1 MEQETGFDNRPVNF
15 IVTKRG
21 STMKHL
27 LFSRSTI
34 IFAACFLI
42 TGSAFAQAQVRE
54 EKEERRLQQ
63 VPLEKKF
70 LPPGLTAKASVFAG
84 YDSNVNLSPL
94 KKGDIFEEFLFN
106 LGYGKRLLNKL
117 RFSFNYDL
125 DVLNYNE
132 ITSASTILNHLR
144 FGLHDKI
151 SIFKVGAGYDLAIVY
166 FRNNDDDFFFHKG
179 FAYIGQDL
187 TRKIYHQVQFEYGL
201 KAYTDQKALAGAI
214 ATYQDKDRVDRRY
227 SGIYSLDFALTPKLS
242 MGFLTRFSANES
254 NTMYQRFYD
263 FKSYQGS
270 PYLSY
275 SFTKKLQGLVNFSYT
290 RKNYDKRRVTLGTD
304 KEKDNFYVARTGI
317 RYALNKNNS
326 LALSYTYRDN
336 SSNDDLEE
344 YMENV
349 FSASWQ
355 YKF

>member
-1 MEQETGFDNRPVNF
+1 M
-15 IVTKRG
+15 KR
-21 STMKHL
+21 L
-27 LFSRSTI
+27 LFLRSII
-34 IFAACFLI
+34 IFVFCFLI
-42 TGSAFAQAQVRE
+42 TGSVFAQAQVRE
-54 EKEERRLQQ
+54 EKEERGLKQ

-70 LPPGLTAKASVFAG
+70 LPPGLTVKASFSAG
-84 YDSNVNLSPL
+84 YDSNVNLSPQ

-106 LGYGKRLLNKL
+106 LGYATRLLNKL

-132 ITSASTILNHLR
+132 ITSASTILNHFR

-187 TRKIYHQVQFEYGL
+187 TKKIYHQLEFEYGL

-214 ATYQDKDRVDRRY
+214 AAYQDKDRIDRRW
-227 SGIYSLDFALTPKLS
+227 SGIHSIDFSLTPKLK
-242 MGFLTRFSANES
+242 MGFLTRFSVNES
-254 NTMYQRFYD
+254 NAMYQRFYD
-263 FKSYQGS
+263 YKSYQGS

-275 SFTKKLQGLVNFSYT
+275 YLTDKLQALVNFSYT
-290 RKNYDKRRVTLGTD
+290 RKNYNRRVTLGTD
-304 KEKDNFYVARTGI
+304 KERDNLYVARTGI
-317 RYALNKNNS
+317 KYNLNKNNV
-326 LALSYTYRDN
+326 LALSYAYRDN
-336 SSNDDLEE
+336 SSNEDLEE
-344 YMENV
+344 YRENV

>member
-1 MEQETGFDNRPVNF
+1 M
-15 IVTKRG
+15 KR
-21 STMKHL
+21 L
-27 LFSRSTI
+27 LFLRSII
-34 IFAACFLI
+34 IFAVCLLI
-42 TGSAFAQAQVRE
+42 PGSAFSQAQTRE
-54 EKEERRLQQ
+54 EKEERGLQQ

-70 LPPGLTAKASVFAG
+70 LPPGLTAKASLSAG
-84 YDSNVNLSPL
+84 YDSNVNLSPV

-106 LGYGKRLLNKL
+106 LGYAKRLLNKL

-179 FAYIGQDL
+179 FAYFGQDL
-187 TRKIYHQVQFEYGL
+187 TRKIYHQVQFEYGI

-214 ATYQDKDRVDRRY
+214 ATYQDKDRVDRRWN
-227 SGIYSLDFALTPKLS
+227 GIYTIDFSLTPKLS
-242 MGFLTRFSANES
+242 MGILNRFSVNES
-254 NTMYQRFYD
+254 NVMYQRLYNY
-263 FKSYQGS
+263 KSYEGS

-275 SFTKKLQGLVNFSYT
+275 SFTDKLRASVNFSYT
-290 RKNYDKRRVTLGTD
+290 RKNYDKRLLTLGTD
-304 KEKDNFYVARTGI
+304 KERDNLYVARAGI
-317 RYALNKNNS
+317 KYSLNKNNV
-326 LALSYTYRDN
+326 LALSYIYRDN
-336 SSNDDLEE
+336 ASNEDLEE
-344 YMENV
+344 YAENV